1 MAIAAMF
8 FRGDTLM
15 TDRGFDIGRNIRK
28 LRKDK
33 GLSQAELARKTGV
46 SQKVI
51 SAYERNYRLPSSTF
65 IPVVAET
72 LGTTPD
78 ALYDTGEGKISGLK
92 RSSLWKIVERLEG
105 IPENEREEVFKLIDK
120 FLKSKH
126 PKKAK

>member
-1 MAIAAMF
+1 
-8 FRGDTLM
+8 M
-15 TDRGFDIGRNIRK
+15 TDRRSDIGRNIRN
-28 LRKDK
+28 LRKEK

-78 ALYDTGEGKISGLK
+78 ALYDTGEGKSSGLK
-92 RSSLWKIVERLEG
+92 RSSLWKIVERLEVV
-105 IPENEREEVFKLIDK
+105 PESEREEVFAMIDK
-120 FLKSKH
+120 FLKNKQRKNA
-126 PKKAK
+126 KKNDRN

>member
-1 MAIAAMF
+1 M
-8 FRGDTLM
+8 
-15 TDRGFDIGRNIRK
+15 
-28 LRKDK
+28 RKDK
-33 GLSQAELARKTGV
+33 GLSQAELASKTGV
-46 SQKVI
+46 TQKVI

-78 ALYDTGEGKISGLK
+78 ALYDTGEGKSGGLK

-120 FLKSKH
+120 YLKSKQG
-126 PKKAK
+126 KKAI

>member
-1 MAIAAMF
+1 
-8 FRGDTLM
+8 M
-15 TDRGFDIGRNIRK
+15 TDRGSDIGRNIRN
-28 LRKDK
+28 LRKEK

-78 ALYDTGEGKISGLK
+78 ALYDTGEGKSSGLK
-92 RSSLWKIVERLEG
+92 KSSLWKIVERLDG
-105 IPENEREEVFKLIDK
+105 IPEKEREEAFAMIDK
-120 FLKSKH
+120 FLKSKQR
-126 PKKAK
+126 KKQ